1 MSRLIAALL
10 LAVIAGCA
18 RPPPPV
24 AVFRDTKT
32 PIYSN
37 AVLDPA
43 RLQGSWRQVG
53 GFAGTEGG
61 CEGGQVTFGVP
72 QGGRLPV
79 VADLCLD
86 GARQAFRGEA
96 GITGP
101 GRFALAG
108 AEGALAEPWWVLW
121 ADHDDRS
128 LVIGTPSGR
137 MGFVL
142 DRGRMPG
149 DRIAAAREI
158 LDWNGYTLS
167 RLRMF

>member
-10 LAVIAGCA
+10 LAALAGCA
-18 RPPPPV
+18 KPAAPV
-24 AVFRDTKT
+24 AVFRDTT
-32 PIYSN
+32 TQIYSN

-43 RLQGSWRQVG
+43 RLQGDWRQVG
-53 GFAGTEGG
+53 AFAGGAGG
-61 CEGGQVTFGVP
+61 CEGGQVSFGAP
-72 QGGRLPV
+72 QNGRMAV
-79 VADLCLD
+79 SADLCLD
-86 GARQAFRGEA
+86 GARQRFRGEA
-96 GITGP
+96 AIAVP
-101 GRFALAG
+101 GRFVLAG

-121 ADHDDRS
+121 ADHDNRS

-149 DRIAAAREI
+149 DRITAAREI
-158 LDWNGYTLS
+158 LDWNGYALS